1 VIEGVACPESANNAA
16 SSGAFIPLLTLGI
29 PSNVVMAMLFAG
41 LLIHN
46 ITPGPLL
53 LKNHP
58 DIFWGVITS
67 MYIGNVMLL
76 VLNLPLISLWVQITK
91 VPFRLMFPII
101 ILICI
106 VGVYTLKNS
115 VFDIWIMI
123 IFGVIG
129 YVMKKCQYEPAPLA
143 LAYVLGPMLEKAMR
157 QSLIISNGS
166 FKIFFIRP
174 ISAVCLGIS
183 VFLLITAITGIS
195 KKKRLEVVREQQE

>member
-1 VIEGVACPESANNAA
+1 VIEGVASPESANNAA
-16 SSGAFIPLLTLGI
+16 SSGAFVPLMTLGI

-76 VLNLPLISLWVQITK
+76 VLNLPLIGMWIQITK
-91 VPFRLMFPII
+91 VPFRLLFPII

-106 VGVYTLKNS
+106 VGVYNINHM

-123 IFGVIG
+123 ISGVVG
-129 YVMKKCQYEPAPLA
+129 YILRKCQYEPAPLV
-143 LAYVLGPMLEKAMR
+143 LAYVLGPMLEHSMR

-166 FKIFFIRP
+166 FKIFLLRP
-174 ISAVCLGIS
+174 ISVVCL
-183 VFLLITAITGIS
+183 VVAAFLLITAFTGFFR
-195 KKKRLEVVREQQE
+195 KKRLEVVQKQ

>member
-1 VIEGVACPESANNAA
+1 
-16 SSGAFIPLLTLGI
+16 
-29 PSNVVMAMLFAG
+29 
-41 LLIHN
+41 
-46 ITPGPLL
+46 
-53 LKNHP
+53 
-58 DIFWGVITS
+58 
-67 MYIGNVMLL
+67 
-76 VLNLPLISLWVQITK
+76 
-91 VPFRLMFPII
+91 MFPII

-129 YVMKKCQYEPAPLA
+129 YVMKKCEYEPAPLA

-166 FKIFFIRP
+166 FKIFFVRP
-174 ISAVCLGIS
+174 ISAVCLGIA

-195 KKKRLEVVREQQE
+195 KKKRLEVVAEQQE